1 MKQNQ
6 NKNQNQ
12 NKEEKKNEKNKSNN
26 KDAQKEQMNPEDIY
40 AGINHKYFSES
51 LLKLVDLIEDK
62 SKEIIEATKASYDS
76 NSQPEPDFKKTNKY
90 KNHQQLQNQ
99 CQALRNGFSG
109 KIKDF
114 DQGKVIKKVYK
125 MLTQNMDKFFPDQ
138 NLELFQLKE
147 KDGAFVTIIPG
158 VIMNLVV
165 KNASPEFMNQLW
177 GNLYM
182 LYISA
187 ANLINYVNKSKKDEK
202 ILELIKNMQA
212 KVVEMGIIKQDELF
226 NPFVGLNAETGEYNV
241 EQMFANIENAP
252 EGENMSMDSVLK
264 MSGIDKMFDMKELSK
279 QLKDI
284 KDDEINEATEKIT
297 GLLGAKGD
305 NDISEVCH
313 ELITNIVHD
322 LKNDQSGNLNMF
334 EIAQSVAKKVGGNM
348 KKDKFSKTANQ
359 FNKFMENSQDKLKDL
374 KDDKGNPIGD
384 KFLNG
389 VNIPMQLMQMMS
401 KGNMIPKKK

>member
-1 MKQNQ
+1 MSQKKGENKQKKEKKLPDD
-6 NKNQNQ
+6 KNDN
-12 NKEEKKNEKNKSNN
+12 NEEKINYEELYS
-26 KDAQKEQMNPEDIY
+26 
-40 AGINHKYFSES
+40 GINHKYFTDS
-51 LLKLVDLIEDK
+51 LLKLVDLIESK
-62 SKEIIEATKASYDS
+62 SKEIIESMIVNYDS

-125 MLTQNMDKFFPDQ
+125 MLTQNMDKFFPEQ
-138 NLELFQLKE
+138 NLSLFQLKD
-147 KDGAFVTIIPG
+147 KDGVFETIIPG
-158 VIMNLVV
+158 VIMNLVI
-165 KNASPEFMNQLW
+165 KNASSEFMNQIW

-182 LYISA
+182 LYIFS
-187 ANLINYVNKSKKDEK
+187 ANLITFVNKSKKDDK
-202 ILELIKNMQA
+202 IIELIKNMQN
-212 KVVEMGIIKQDELF
+212 KVVEMGMIKQDEFF
-226 NPFVGLNAETGEYNV
+226 NPFVGLNSETGDYNI
-241 EQMFANIENAP
+241 EHMFANIENMP
-252 EGENMSMDSVLK
+252 DGENLSMDSVLK
-264 MSGIDKMFDMKELSK
+264 MSGIEKMFDMKELSK

-284 KDDEINEATEKIT
+284 KDDDINDATEKIT

-305 NDISEVCH
+305 SDISDVCH

-322 LKNDQSGNLNMF
+322 LKNDQTGNLNMF

-348 KKDKFSKTANQ
+348 KKDKFSKTASQ

-374 KDDKGNPIGD
+374 KDDKGNPIGN

-389 VNIPMQLMQMMS
+389 VNIPMQLMQMLGNKNKMTS
-401 KGNMIPKKK
+401 KK